1 MQFRFVGFSSWEDVI
16 SMNPI
21 DLEDKLNSI
30 DDRVHVKVSQRKTNG
45 FNAMTINSRLNQ
57 YSQKLTVMVTN
68 TTAKNN
74 VLLFSLFKKRYG
86 DSRWELDTRS
96 NNPSWTI
103 EYIDFYIKAL
113 QVAQQFMEDNNAS

>member
-16 SMNPI
+16 NMNPI
-21 DLEDKLNSI
+21 DLENKLNSI
-30 DDRVHVKVSQRKTNG
+30 DDRVHVKINQRKPNG
-45 FNAMTINSRLNQ
+45 YNAMTINSYLNR
-57 YSQKLTVMVTN
+57 YSEKLTVMVTN
-68 TTAKNN
+68 TDAKNN

-96 NNPSWTI
+96 SNPSWTI

>member
-1 MQFRFVGFSSWEDVI
+1 MI
-16 SMNPI
+16 SVNPI

-30 DDRVHVKVSQRKTNG
+30 DDRVHIKISQRNPNG

-103 EYIDFYIKAL
+103 EHIDFYIKAL

>member
-16 SMNPI
+16 NMNPI

-30 DDRVHVKVSQRKTNG
+30 DDRVHVKVSQRKPNG

-96 NNPSWTI
+96 NNPRWTI

>member
-1 MQFRFVGFSSWEDVI
+1 MQFRFVGFSSWKNVI

-21 DLEDKLNSI
+21 YLENKLNSI
-30 DDRVHVKVSQRKTNG
+30 DDRVHVKINQRKPNG
-45 FNAMTINSRLNQ
+45 YNAMTINSYLNR
-57 YSQKLTVMVTN
+57 YSEKLTVMVTN
-68 TTAKNN
+68 ADAKNN

-113 QVAQQFMEDNNAS
+113 QITQQFMEDNNAS

>member
-86 DSRWELDTRS
+86 TSRWELDTRS
-96 NNPSWTI
+96 SNPSWTI